1 MSADF
6 RVLVLSVWDWLSSIQ
21 STSFLIFIIKK
32 GGDIIT
38 SLTGLVQSPPPPILL
53 FSVSDAVAQSQT
65 SVVSCQDAS
74 AKISGSGCWE
84 AFWANEESRCR
95 CCQMCK
101 HSRYVCSSGCKAANG
116 LTEERRLGRGV
127 YDREAE
133 VETASSMVSFPEL
146 GNSNSGCSYE
156 NVGATWTPKLSCFA
170 IYRSG
175 SKNQGNNTMNVQNM
189 ALVKD
194 CYHQPNIY
202 IHPPCF
208 SFTWCNSDF
217 FSCCSDSRAFTWM
230 FPVWKTSLIVLMA
243 HERADIARPARQK
256 NVGNE
261 HFCKPWIS
269 WNFLIPLYYA
279 TLCSCRFIFSS
290 LRCGNAV
297 LMVWLSWGTKPTLVR
312 VSRRSCF
319 GSKYQ
324 MVS

>member
-1 MSADF
+1 MNIPDESTHWAQKKTGKYVSADF

-74 AKISGSGCWE
+74 AKISRSGCWE

-127 YDREAE
+127 YDREAGE
-133 VETASSMVSFPEL
+133 ETASSMVSFPEL
-146 GNSNSGCSYE
+146 GNSNSGCSCE

-202 IHPPCF
+202 FCPPCF

-230 FPVWKTSLIVLMA
+230 FPVWKTSLIVLTA
-243 HERADIARPARQK
+243 HEQADTA
-256 NVGNE
+256 
-261 HFCKPWIS
+261 
-269 WNFLIPLYYA
+269 
-279 TLCSCRFIFSS
+279 CRD
-290 LRCGNAV
+290 NAV
-297 LMVWLSWGTKPTLVR
+297 LMVCLSWGTKPTLVR

>member
-95 CCQMCK
+95 CCQICK
-101 HSRYVCSSGCKAANG
+101 HRRCVCSSGCKAANG

-127 YDREAE
+127 YDREAGE
-133 VETASSMVSFPEL
+133 ETASSMVSFPEL
-146 GNSNSGCSYE
+146 GNSNSGCSCE

-202 IHPPCF
+202 FCPPCF

-230 FPVWKTSLIVLMA
+230 FPVWKTSLIVLTA
-243 HERADIARPARQK
+243 HEQADTARRD
-256 NVGNE
+256 
-261 HFCKPWIS
+261 
-269 WNFLIPLYYA
+269 
-279 TLCSCRFIFSS
+279 
-290 LRCGNAV
+290 NAV
-297 LMVWLSWGTKPTLVR
+297 LMVCLSWGTKPTLVR

>member
-1 MSADF
+1 
-6 RVLVLSVWDWLSSIQ
+6 
-21 STSFLIFIIKK
+21 
-32 GGDIIT
+32 
-38 SLTGLVQSPPPPILL
+38 
-53 FSVSDAVAQSQT
+53 
-65 SVVSCQDAS
+65 
-74 AKISGSGCWE
+74 
-84 AFWANEESRCR
+84 
-95 CCQMCK
+95 MCK
-101 HSRYVCSSGCKAANG
+101 HRRCVCSSGCKAANG

-127 YDREAE
+127 YDREAGE
-133 VETASSMVSFPEL
+133 ETASSMVSFPEL

-230 FPVWKTSLIVLMA
+230 FPVWKTSLIVLTA
-243 HERADIARPARQK
+243 HEQADTARRD
-256 NVGNE
+256 
-261 HFCKPWIS
+261 
-269 WNFLIPLYYA
+269 
-279 TLCSCRFIFSS
+279 
-290 LRCGNAV
+290 NAV
-297 LMVWLSWGTKPTLVR
+297 LMVCLSWGTKPTLVR

>member
-1 MSADF
+1 MNIPDESTHWAQKKTGKYVSADF

-101 HSRYVCSSGCKAANG
+101 HRRCVCSSGCKAANG

-127 YDREAE
+127 YDREAGE
-133 VETASSMVSFPEL
+133 ETASSMVSFPEL
-146 GNSNSGCSYE
+146 GNSNSGCSCE

-202 IHPPCF
+202 FCPPCF

-230 FPVWKTSLIVLMA
+230 FPVWKTSLIVLTA
-243 HERADIARPARQK
+243 HEQADTA
-256 NVGNE
+256 
-261 HFCKPWIS
+261 
-269 WNFLIPLYYA
+269 
-279 TLCSCRFIFSS
+279 CRD
-290 LRCGNAV
+290 NAV
-297 LMVWLSWGTKPTLVR
+297 LMVCLSWGTKPTLVR

>member
-127 YDREAE
+127 YDREAGE
-133 VETASSMVSFPEL
+133 ETASSMVSFPEL
-146 GNSNSGCSYE
+146 GNSNSGCSCE

-202 IHPPCF
+202 FCPPCF

-217 FSCCSDSRAFTWM
+217 FSCCSDSRAFTWL
-230 FPVWKTSLIVLMA
+230 FPVWKTSLIVLTA
-243 HERADIARPARQK
+243 HEQADTARRD
-256 NVGNE
+256 
-261 HFCKPWIS
+261 
-269 WNFLIPLYYA
+269 
-279 TLCSCRFIFSS
+279 
-290 LRCGNAV
+290 NAV
-297 LMVWLSWGTKPTLVR
+297 LMVCLSWGTKPTLVR